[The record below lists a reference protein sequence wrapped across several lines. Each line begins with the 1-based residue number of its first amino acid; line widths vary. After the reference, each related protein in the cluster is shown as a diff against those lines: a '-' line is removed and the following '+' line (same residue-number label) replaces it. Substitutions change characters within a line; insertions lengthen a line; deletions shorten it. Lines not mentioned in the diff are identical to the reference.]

1 MTARP
6 PAARF
11 SIGEAI
17 GVGWRGFTGNIG
29 AMALYALIVLGVS
42 ILVNLVFSPFE
53 GRFATFVANVVAF
66 TINQL
71 VAIGWLRIAL
81 DIIDRGRADLS
92 RVSES
97 FDVLVPYIIA
107 AVLFSIAV
115 TIGLILLIIPGI
127 IAAIVLG
134 FYGWILVDRSERD
147 AIAAL
152 RHSIEITRGEW
163 LRLFLLGIALLALNL
178 LGLLLFIVGV
188 IVTSAVSI
196 LALAHV
202 YRRLEETAHGAGGME
217 LGGTL

>member
-1 MTARP
+1 M
-6 PAARF
+6 
-11 SIGEAI
+11 
-17 GVGWRGFTGNIG
+17 
-29 AMALYALIVLGVS
+29 
-42 ILVNLVFSPFE
+42 
-53 GRFATFVANVVAF
+53 
-66 TINQL
+66 
-71 VAIGWLRIAL
+71 
-81 DIIDRGRADLS
+81 
-92 RVSES
+92 
-97 FDVLVPYIIA
+97 LVPYIVA

-202 YRRLEETAHGAGGME
+202 YRRLEETAHGAEGTA